1 MKMDIPVHIGFSI
14 LQLAKL
20 RMLEFYYDFMDRY
33 FDRKDFQYVAMD
45 TDSAYMALS
54 APMDNIVRKEIAD
67 IYYKEYGKWFP
78 RMYCDRHADDF
89 QLCKSVPTKLWEL
102 QNCCKEVYQYDI
114 RTPGLFKVEFSGH
127 GIVALNSKTYFCWN
141 DETHSTK
148 HSDSKF
154 SERQVIK
161 DWGRPVMVRADRC
174 QQRYAA
180 EKDRIMEGSSRIG
193 LETAINGKERRECV
207 LHKP

>member
-148 HSDSKF
+148 HSSKGLRVDSLQQG
-154 SERQVIK
+154 RQ
-161 DWGRPVMVRADRC
+161 GRQPVEVDRSTC
-174 QQRYAA
+174 PDIPSSAQRP
-180 EKDRIMEGSSRIG
+180 KCRDTCNKSSDSPYQK
-193 LETAINGKERRECV
+193 N
-207 LHKP
+207 

>member
-1 MKMDIPVHIGFSI
+1 MKF
-14 LQLAKL
+14 
-20 RMLEFYYDFMDRY
+20 FYFRY

-148 HSDSKF
+148 HSSKGLSKTTNSF
-154 SERQVIK
+154 TK
-161 DWGRPVMVRADRC
+161 DTFL
-174 QQRYAA
+174 
-180 EKDRIMEGSSRIG
+180 K
-193 LETAINGKERRECV
+193 V
-207 LHKP
+207 LHSRSPKEGVNKGFVKKDNRVFSYTQLRTGLTYFYSKRRVCNDGVSTEYILA